1 MKGLRKLFEEIINE
15 ITVSQ
20 IRDKYY
26 SDIEERVFNE
36 IVSADPKT
44 KKKGGEIKKIGKY
57 AKILLKIY
65 KSGNLKLED
74 LPKATDYLGVVYSKQ
89 IPLKANEIRSIGD
102 IYSIVKDYM
111 IVDGETDISKLIDSL
126 DADDYELIH
135 NGSDWLIFK
144 PKTRKGAC
152 ILGSATEW
160 CTAWG
165 EHSTNPK
172 YKGRKSHFDRYG
184 SSGSIYTLINKKDNS
199 HKYQFH
205 LETKQYMDK
214 GDRQININRFL
225 TNNNEVLLFFNPEL
239 SGDISEVSD
248 DDLDSIL
255 NRDLMTNKGM
265 GLVINELVRRNKEK
279 PIVSAFTKAEE
290 GGNNDYLFKELNK
303 LINSEDFK
311 IYLIDSHDAKF
322 EKLEDEDLEVYDR
335 LGYTGHYEGDNIDE
349 ETSEGYYN
357 NSLEEIFKQKGKGL
371 IKLIQ
376 NSEGLDI
383 RGFLEFQNK
392 FKSHGI
398 GDFDVDFLEWLID
411 NSGKKGDYLEKIS
424 DIVRETDESANSEAT
439 DEVQLKAE
447 NLFSISNRVITR
459 NIFLL
464 FLMRYDEYDMDNFK
478 DFLETTFDL
487 PVKYYDIY
495 EAINERKWGLMDVDV
510 DEIVNYFDD
519 IVDEMIDWFIDEYE
533 DDIIEYHNSEGDWLS
548 SISSDEYD
556 DKLEVLVDK
565 VYSII
570 RKHGKFINN
579 SNIVLKIYDNKINI
593 KDESIYIS
601 FEDKIGGKKVDGYV
615 KINRLHN
622 YISYG
627 KNSPKFWGKL
637 EKIMKGLNLDIKK
650 DEFENEIVKIKLY
663 YDDVDVDGDK
673 IYMDITNKETDKTNS
688 GFIKLDDF
696 ATQFTNYKLFEE
708 INRFKRYIK

>member
-20 IRDKYY
+20 IREKYY
-26 SDIEERVFNE
+26 SDIEEGVFNE

-65 KSGNLKLED
+65 KSSNLKLED
-74 LPKATDYLGVVYSKQ
+74 LPKATDYLRVVYSKQ
-89 IPLKANEIRSIGD
+89 IPLKANEIHNIGD

-172 YKGRKSHFDRYG
+172 YKGRKSHFDRYV

-199 HKYQFH
+199 DKYQFH

-239 SGDISEVSD
+239 SSDISEVSD

-255 NRDLMTNKGM
+255 NRDLITNKGM
-265 GLVINELVRRNKEK
+265 SLVINELIRRNKET
-279 PIVSAFTKAEE
+279 PIIRAFIKAEE

-335 LGYTGHYEGDNIDE
+335 LGYTGYYEGDDIDK

-383 RGFLEFQNK
+383 RGFLAFQNK

-411 NSGKKGDYLEKIS
+411 NSGKKEEYLDMIS
-424 DIVRETDESANSEAT
+424 DIVREADVSANSEAT
-439 DEVQLKAE
+439 DEVQIKAE

-464 FLMRYDEYDMDNFK
+464 FLMRYDEYDMENFK

-487 PVKYYDIY
+487 PVMHYDIY
-495 EAINERKWGLMDVDV
+495 DTISERKWALMNVDV
-510 DEIVNYFDD
+510 DDIINYFDD
-519 IVDEMIDWFIDEYE
+519 IVDDMIEWFIDEYE

-622 YISYG
+622 YITYG
-627 KNSPKFWGKL
+627 KNSPKFWDKL

-673 IYMDITNKETDKTNS
+673 IYMDITNKETGETNS
-688 GFIKLDDF
+688 GFIKLDNI
-696 ATQFTNYKLFEE
+696 ASQFTNYKLFEE